1 MMDPPAPNR
10 KRRRSPV
17 LGSLKSPFVY
27 VPGDGTKVGRFVP
40 RGSGAQYCF
49 PDQPPP
55 PPGYEHR
62 RRFIISSR
70 RNPFVLSPESLCGVG
85 TYSLAEIDLFC
96 ASFPFGFSRLCC
108 LICLKPSYLPVDTWC
123 SLGFIYIFI
132 KEGRGYMFTA
142 AVAGEETWDLQKG
155 GKQKET

>member
-55 PPGYEHR
+55 PGYEHR

-70 RNPFVLSPESLCGVG
+70 RNPFVLSPKSLCGVG
-85 TYSLAEIDLFC
+85 TYSLVEIRSLRGDMGFTKKEKSRKKHGGGTPQK
-96 ASFPFGFSRLCC
+96 ASLLTGNTQRSSFSPQL
-108 LICLKPSYLPVDTWC
+108 T
-123 SLGFIYIFI
+123 
-132 KEGRGYMFTA
+132 
-142 AVAGEETWDLQKG
+142 
-155 GKQKET
+155 